1 LSFARKDARLMIVQA
16 GLTNNKLMVVP
27 AVAKKMDAWLEKGHA
42 KDDWTII
49 SKDPNE

>member
-1 LSFARKDARLMIVQA
+1 MIEQA
-16 GLTNNKLMVVP
+16 GTTHKTLMVIP

-49 SKDPNE
+49 SKDPGLPDS